1 VQITAVKATVVSLP
15 ARRKHPMAFGGE
27 RLGRYVIVRVD
38 TDEGISGL
46 GEATVLLQWGGD
58 YGRYFGESPETTVHL
73 AQDVLG
79 PALAGEDPTAIEQA
93 HQKMD
98 RAVKGYPY
106 AKSAIDSALHDITGK
121 KFGVPV
127 YQLLGGLAR
136 REVPIAHSLGI
147 IDLQTIRTEAA
158 TAVEDGIKTLKI
170 KIGLD
175 PERDV
180 QTVAEVRN
188 VVGDGVSLVVDANQ
202 GYPSPKVAIR
212 TLRRIEEYVIHYAE
226 QPVEGLERMAQ
237 VARAVDIP
245 IMADESAWTARDILE
260 IAQLG
265 AADLISLYTTKPG
278 GLLPAKKAAAV
289 AEAAGFPCNVNGSA
303 ETGVGNA
310 ANLHLAASTAC
321 VTEKCVIPITT
332 LSGREQTKVA
342 GIFYTDDLLTE
353 PFAYHDGSLVVPDGP
368 GLGIELDEEKVAH
381 YRAA

>member
-1 VQITAVKATVVSLP
+1 
-15 ARRKHPMAFGGE
+15 MAFGGE

-38 TDEGISGL
+38 TDEEISGL

>member
-1 VQITAVKATVVSLP
+1 MQITAVEPIVVSLP

-38 TDEGISGL
+38 TDEGFSGY

-58 YGRYFGESPETTVHL
+58 YGRYFGESPQTTVHMI
-73 AQDVLG
+73 ADVFG
-79 PALAGEDPTAIEQA
+79 PALIGDDPTAIERA
-93 HQKMD
+93 HEKLDQ
-98 RAVKGYPY
+98 AVKGYPY
-106 AKSAIDSALHDITGK
+106 AKSAIDTALHDITGK
-121 KFGVPV
+121 KYGVPV
-127 YQLLGGLAR
+127 YQLLGGLVR

-147 IDLQTIRTEAA
+147 LDLDTLRTEAA
-158 TAVEDGIKTLKI
+158 TAVEDGIKTIKV

-180 QTVAEVRN
+180 QAVAEVRK
-188 VVGDGVSLVVDANQ
+188 VVGDETSIVVDANQ
-202 GYPSPKVAIR
+202 GYETPKVAIR
-212 TLRRIEEYVIHYAE
+212 TLRRIEEYVIRYAE
-226 QPVEGLERMAQ
+226 QPVEGLQRMAE

-265 AADLISLYTTKPG
+265 AADVISLYTTKPG

-289 AEAAGFPCNVNGSA
+289 AEAAGFPCNINGSL

-321 VTEKCVIPITT
+321 VTESCVIPITT
-332 LSGREQTKVA
+332 LAGREQTKIA
-342 GIFYTDDLLTE
+342 GIFYTDDILTE
-353 PFAYHDGSLVVPDGP
+353 PFTYRDGSLVVPDGP

-381 YRAA
+381 YRVV